1 VQRVTPLLK
10 ALSVIV
16 AAVALELTAPP
27 AWAADPATSIGAGT
41 TPTTARKPN
50 IVIILGDDMGYADMG
65 KVGSEIKT
73 PNLDSLAKEGVQSR
87 PVGKSG

>member
-1 VQRVTPLLK
+1 MQSMPQTSTRAGAGTCTILGRLLG
-10 ALSVIV
+10 ALSVLGIAGLV
-16 AAVALELTAPP
+16 AAP
-27 AWAADPATSIGAGT
+27 AAAADG
-41 TPTTARKPN
+41 RRPN